1 MGSNHSTEKGGQAR
15 KLGGLSDLRTAAK
28 VRLRSKPK
36 VEGQEYLNMYVLT
49 RDRARW
55 GRMERQSAEAVEE
68 IEKDLKRIQ
77 KEVPAVEDTQD
88 GDHGLQPPPKRAGKN
103 FGTFRVD
110 Y

>member
-1 MGSNHSTEKGGQAR
+1 MGSNSSSADDRKR
-15 KLGGLSDLRTAAK
+15 KKLGGIQELRTAAK
-28 VRLRSKPK
+28 ARLRSKPK

-55 GRMERQSAEAVEE
+55 GRMGRQSAEALEG
-68 IEKDLKRIQ
+68 IEKDMKKMRETL
-77 KEVPAVEDTQD
+77 PAVEHAKDQD
-88 GDHGLQPPPKRAGKN
+88 NAPQPPPKRPGKK